1 MKWKGNRKTRSSKSD
16 GVAGFRGTQ
25 GSADRW
31 VGVGG
36 GGREAGGRVGGSCR
50 GATGSR
56 KGRRAKEPCKAGTLR
71 LGPWRPQEDEKG
83 VLQPRKETALPR
95 ARKQPERRALMFRKR
110 GDEHSPGE
118 EARSKLCERWIEQR
132 GADCIIVSI
141 TGSLSG
147 RSLRVPAHC
156 KCEAWAS
163 LISRRR
169 VWAT

>member
-31 VGVGG
+31 VGGG
-36 GGREAGGRVGGSCR
+36 GGEAGGRVGGSCR

-118 EARSKLCERWIEQR
+118 EARSKLCKRWIEQR

-156 KCEAWAS
+156 ECEVWTS